1 MIDDIGDIAQ
11 LDASALDRT
20 RLHVFVA
27 GPGEGEGVLI
37 ALPGSGWIAIDGCAV
52 DGVPVLSELL
62 TLWKQPNTDP
72 LLCAVLT
79 HPHDD
84 HAAGIPVLLEAHE
97 PSKIAVT
104 AESPTGPSVIDR
116 AKVLAELAKSSS
128 SEEPI
133 RSRTQSA
140 LLAIARRHERIVNAL
155 DGVTL
160 HHDPTRNVAVYTRA
174 PHECSHLSN
183 VLSELAQGKRS
194 HANEASLVL
203 EVVFGA
209 TRIVLGGDLP
219 KKRTGG
225 SVVATGWDSVVQ
237 RHGQLAEHHG
247 LKVPHHASAHALHV
261 GLLSSKSNDRTWWIT
276 PFSKLRRP
284 LPRVFDPN
292 GLAAWLKHESA
303 VYLTTL
309 LRGIEA
315 PPGTWDHARHQLT
328 RRPPPS
334 SDPFLGDA
342 VDTSVSRHASFKDPI
357 WGAAFDDQGK
367 VVRLWRGASAVRVR
381 S

>member
-140 LLAIARRHERIVNAL
+140 LLAIARRHERLVNAL
-155 DGVTL
+155 DGVPL
-160 HHDPTRNVAVYTRA
+160 HEDAERNLAVHTRA
-174 PHECSHLSN
+174 PHACSHLSN
-183 VLSELAQGKRS
+183 VLSELARGKRS

-261 GLLSSKSNDRTWWIT
+261 GLLSSKSTERTWWIT
-276 PFSKLRRP
+276 PYDKSR
-284 LPRVFDPN
+284 LPRVHDAN
-292 GLAAWLKHESA
+292 GLPAWLKHESS
-303 VYLTTL
+303 VCLTTL
-309 LRGIEA
+309 HRSIEA